1 VPAFSTVVVD
11 LQWYGRLATID
22 LRSENTDPD
31 AAAPDVTVGEA
42 PGRSTLTALVG
53 SGTYRIQLRGNGPTA
68 YLLNGRTTAG
78 RLAPDRFEG
87 NDGFATAT
95 RLRVRA
101 NPHPWL
107 DTSPIR

>member
-53 SGTYRIQLRGNGPTA
+53 SGTYRIHSAVT
-68 YLLNGRTTAG
+68 GR
-78 RLAPDRFEG
+78 R
-87 NDGFATAT
+87 
-95 RLRVRA
+95 
-101 NPHPWL
+101 
-107 DTSPIR
+107 PIC